1 MDLTM
6 IGNVIAGVVIIF
18 LALGVYR
25 MYKNI
30 RKPKTPLGPMGGS
43 GGSGGDTPTDNPK
56 DVTKE

>member
-43 GGSGGDTPTDNPK
+43 GGDTPTDNPK